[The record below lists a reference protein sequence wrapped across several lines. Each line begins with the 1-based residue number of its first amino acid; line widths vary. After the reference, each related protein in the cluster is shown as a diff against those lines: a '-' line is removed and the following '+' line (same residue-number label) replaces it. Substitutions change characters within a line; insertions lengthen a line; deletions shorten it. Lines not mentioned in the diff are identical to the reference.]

1 MGKIWGKYR
10 ENIGNIWR
18 TYMDNMGKIK
28 KNITKIWG
36 KFGEN
41 GEKITN
47 LSNYR
52 CQLDYWRFAASKE
65 SRQEAI

>member
-1 MGKIWGKYR
+1 
-10 ENIGNIWR
+10 
-18 TYMDNMGKIK
+18 MDNMGKIK
-28 KNITKIWG
+28 KNMTKIWG

-52 CQLDYWRFAASKE
+52 CQLDYWRFATGGYLREK
-65 SRQEAI
+65 RR